1 MSVSIVLRTKR
12 KPFKGNQT
20 NNNNKRIYSVFSFSK
35 KSGNLL
41 GIDISSSAVKL
52 LELSRKGSDY
62 RVDSYAV
69 SGLPEG
75 VTSERDINEAEK
87 VGEAIRQAVKNSRT
101 KSRRCA
107 LGIPSSMAINKIISI
122 PASIP
127 AAELEAQ
134 ISLEAEQYIPYPMDE
149 VNFDFEVLGPSETS
163 SEMVDVLIAGT
174 RTENVE
180 VRLAAAEMA
189 GLKVEI
195 VDLESNAVEL
205 LFKTMINDL
214 EKHEV
219 VAAVDFG
226 ASMTGINVFENGK
239 VVFSREQVFGGRQ
252 LTEEIS
258 QRYGLSYAESG
269 LAKKNGN
276 LPEGYVS
283 EVLDPFRENMVRQ
296 VQRFLQFYYAS
307 TQNEKVDKVL
317 LSGGCASIPGIDEQ
331 IQELVGIPT
340 ALANP
345 FANVVLHSKVNPARF
360 TSDIPAMLVPAGLAL
375 RGVE

>member
-1 MSVSIVLRTKR
+1 M
-12 KPFKGNQT
+12 
-20 NNNNKRIYSVFSFSK
+20 FSFSK

-69 SGLPEG
+69 SGLPDG

-107 LGIPSSMAINKIISI
+107 LGIPSSMAINKIITI

-127 AAELEAQ
+127 ASELEAQ

-163 SEMVDVLIAGT
+163 SEMMDVLIAGT

-189 GLKVEI
+189 GLTVEI

-214 EKHEV
+214 DKHDV

-226 ASMTGINVFENGK
+226 ASMTGINVFEQGK

-276 LPEGYVS
+276 LPEGYVA

-331 IQELVGIPT
+331 IQDQIGIPT

-360 TSDIPAMLVPAGLAL
+360 TNDIPAMLVPAGLAL
-375 RGVE
+375 RGFE

>member
-1 MSVSIVLRTKR
+1 M
-12 KPFKGNQT
+12 
-20 NNNNKRIYSVFSFSK
+20 FSFSK

-52 LELSRKGSDY
+52 LELSHKDSIY

-87 VGEAIRQAVKNSRT
+87 VGEAIKLAVKYSRT

-107 LGIPSSMAINKIISI
+107 LGIPSSMAINKIVSI

-127 AAELEAQ
+127 ASELEAH
-134 ISLEAEQYIPYPMDE
+134 ISLEAEQYIPYPMEE
-149 VNFDFEVLGPSETS
+149 VSFDFEVIGPSNTS

-180 VRLAAAEMA
+180 IRLAAAEMA
-189 GLKVEI
+189 GLHVEI

-214 EKHEV
+214 EKHDV
-219 VAAVDFG
+219 VASVDFG

-331 IQELVGIPT
+331 IQELVGVPT

-345 FANVVLHSKVNPARF
+345 FANVALHPKVNPERF
-360 TSDIPAMLVPAGLAL
+360 TNDIPAMLVPAGLAL
-375 RGVE
+375 RGIK

>member
-1 MSVSIVLRTKR
+1 M
-12 KPFKGNQT
+12 
-20 NNNNKRIYSVFSFSK
+20 FSFSK

-69 SGLPEG
+69 TGLPDG

-87 VGEAIRQAVKNSRT
+87 VGEAIKLAVKNSRT

-107 LGIPSSMAINKIISI
+107 LGIPSSMAINKIITI

-127 AAELEAQ
+127 ASELEAQ

-163 SEMVDVLIAGT
+163 SEMMDVLIAGT

-214 EKHEV
+214 EKHDV

-226 ASMTGINVFENGK
+226 ASMTGINVFEHGK

>member
-1 MSVSIVLRTKR
+1 M
-12 KPFKGNQT
+12 
-20 NNNNKRIYSVFSFSK
+20 FSLSK

-52 LELSRKGSDY
+52 IELSRKGSNY

-69 SGLPEG
+69 SGLADG

-87 VGEAIRQAVKNSRT
+87 VGDAIRQAVKNSRT

-107 LGIPSSMAINKIISI
+107 LGIPSSMSINKIISI

-127 AAELEAQ
+127 ASELEAQ

-163 SEMVDVLIAGT
+163 SEMMDVLIAGT

-189 GLKVEI
+189 GLNVEI

-214 EKHEV
+214 DKHDV

-226 ASMTGINVFENGK
+226 ASMTGINVFEHGK

-258 QRYGLSYAESG
+258 QRYGLSHAESG

-307 TQNEKVDKVL
+307 TQNERVDKVL

-345 FANVVLHSKVNPARF
+345 FADVVLHSRVNPARF
-360 TSDIPAMLVPAGLAL
+360 TNDIPAMLVPAGLAL

>member
-1 MSVSIVLRTKR
+1 
-12 KPFKGNQT
+12 
-20 NNNNKRIYSVFSFSK
+20 VFSFSK

-69 SGLPEG
+69 SGLADG

-87 VGEAIRQAVKNSRT
+87 VGESIKLAVKNSRT

-134 ISLEAEQYIPYPMDE
+134 IALEAEQYIPYPMDE

-163 SEMVDVLIAGT
+163 SEMMDVLIAGT

-189 GLKVEI
+189 GLHVEI

-214 EKHEV
+214 EKHDV

-226 ASMTGINVFENGK
+226 ASMTGINVFEN
-239 VVFSREQVFGGRQ
+239 SW
-252 LTEEIS
+252 
-258 QRYGLSYAESG
+258 Y
-269 LAKKNGN
+269 
-276 LPEGYVS
+276 
-283 EVLDPFRENMVRQ
+283 
-296 VQRFLQFYYAS
+296 
-307 TQNEKVDKVL
+307 
-317 LSGGCASIPGIDEQ
+317 
-331 IQELVGIPT
+331 
-340 ALANP
+340 
-345 FANVVLHSKVNPARF
+345 
-360 TSDIPAMLVPAGLAL
+360 
-375 RGVE
+375 

>member
-1 MSVSIVLRTKR
+1 M
-12 KPFKGNQT
+12 
-20 NNNNKRIYSVFSFSK
+20 FSFSK
-35 KSGNLL
+35 KKGDLL

-52 LELSRKGSDY
+52 IELSKKGDDF

-69 SGLPEG
+69 SSLPEG

-87 VGEAIRQAVKNSRT
+87 VAEAIRLAVKNSRT

-107 LGIPSSMAINKIISI
+107 LGIPSSMAINKIITI

-127 AAELEAQ
+127 ASEIEAQ
-134 ISLEAEQYIPYPMDE
+134 VELEAEQYIPYPMEE
-149 VNFDFEVLGPSETS
+149 VNFDFEVLGPSAS
-163 SEMVDVLIAGT
+163 STEMVDVLIAGT

-189 GLKVEI
+189 GLEVEI
-195 VDLESNAVEL
+195 VDLESHAVEL
-205 LFKTMINDL
+205 LFKTMIDDM
-214 EKHEV
+214 EKHDV
-219 VAAVDFG
+219 LAAVDFG

-239 VVFSREQVFGGRQ
+239 VVFSREQVFGGKQ
-252 LTEEIS
+252 LTAEIS
-258 QRYGLSYAESG
+258 QRYGLSYAEAG
-269 LAKKNGN
+269 LAKKNSN
-276 LPEGYVS
+276 LPEGYIP

-307 TQNEKVDKVL
+307 TQRDKVDKVL

-331 IQELVGIPT
+331 IQEVIGIPT

-345 FANVVLHSKVNPARF
+345 FANVVLHSRVNPARF

-375 RGVE
+375 RGFE

>member
-1 MSVSIVLRTKR
+1 M
-12 KPFKGNQT
+12 
-20 NNNNKRIYSVFSFSK
+20 FSLSK

-52 LELSRKGSDY
+52 IELSRKGSNY

-69 SGLPEG
+69 SGLADG

-87 VGEAIRQAVKNSRT
+87 VSEAIKQAVKNSRT

-107 LGIPSSMAINKIISI
+107 LGIPSSMSINKIISI

-127 AAELEAQ
+127 TSELEAQ
-134 ISLEAEQYIPYPMDE
+134 ISIEAEQYIPYPMDE

-163 SEMVDVLIAGT
+163 KEMMDVLIAGT

-189 GLKVEI
+189 GLNVEI

-214 EKHEV
+214 DKHDV

-226 ASMTGINVFENGK
+226 ASMTGINVFEHGK
-239 VVFSREQVFGGRQ
+239 VVFSREQVFGGRFWN
-252 LTEEIS
+252 
-258 QRYGLSYAESG
+258 
-269 LAKKNGN
+269 AKTDENGKCVIEG
-276 LPEGYVS
+276 LPEG
-283 EVLDPFRENMVRQ
+283 E
-296 VQRFLQFYYAS
+296 YYIDHNSQKYAQPAGMHDTDMQYNPIKSKDEIELMLFPAAS
-307 TQNEKVDKVL
+307 F
-317 LSGGCASIPGIDEQ
+317 IRI
-331 IQELVGIPT
+331 IQC
-340 ALANP
+340 
-345 FANVVLHSKVNPARF
+345 LHSSHLCSCDR
-360 TSDIPAMLVPAGLAL
+360 
-375 RGVE
+375 

>member
-1 MSVSIVLRTKR
+1 M
-12 KPFKGNQT
+12 
-20 NNNNKRIYSVFSFSK
+20 FSFSK

-69 SGLPEG
+69 AGLPDG

-87 VGEAIRQAVKNSRT
+87 VGEAIKLAVKNSRT

-107 LGIPSSMAINKIISI
+107 LGIPSSMAINKIITI

-127 AAELEAQ
+127 ASELEAQ

-163 SEMVDVLIAGT
+163 AEMMDVLIAGT

-189 GLKVEI
+189 GLNVEI

-205 LFKTMINDL
+205 LFKTMINELD
-214 EKHEV
+214 KHDV

-331 IQELVGIPT
+331 IQEVIGIPT

-345 FANVVLHSKVNPARF
+345 FSNVVLHSKVNPARF

>member
-1 MSVSIVLRTKR
+1 M
-12 KPFKGNQT
+12 
-20 NNNNKRIYSVFSFSK
+20 FSFSK
-35 KSGNLL
+35 NKGDLL

-52 LELSRKGSDY
+52 IELSRKGNDY

-69 SGLPEG
+69 TSLPEG

-87 VGEAIRQAVKNSRT
+87 VGEAIKQVVKNSRT

-127 AAELEAQ
+127 ASELEAQ
-134 ISLEAEQYIPYPMDE
+134 ISLEAEQYIPYPMEE
-149 VNFDFEVLGPSETS
+149 VNFDFEVLGPSENS
-163 SEMVDVLIAGT
+163 AEMLDVLIAGT

-189 GLKVEI
+189 GLDVEI
-195 VDLESNAVEL
+195 VDLESHAVEL
-205 LFKTMINDL
+205 LFKTMIDDM
-214 EKHEV
+214 EKHDV
-219 VAAVDFG
+219 LAAVDFG

-239 VVFSREQVFGGRQ
+239 VVFSREQVFGGKQ
-252 LTEEIS
+252 LTQEIS
-258 QRYGLSYAESG
+258 QRYGLSYSEAG
-269 LAKKNGN
+269 LAKKNGS
-276 LPEGYVS
+276 LPEGYIP

-307 TQNEKVDKVL
+307 SQKDKVDKVL

-331 IQELVGIPT
+331 IQEVIGIPT

-375 RGVE
+375 RGFQ

>member
-1 MSVSIVLRTKR
+1 M
-12 KPFKGNQT
+12 
-20 NNNNKRIYSVFSFSK
+20 FSFSK

-69 SGLPEG
+69 AGLPDG

-87 VGEAIRQAVKNSRT
+87 VGEAIKLAVKNSRT

-107 LGIPSSMAINKIISI
+107 LGIPSSMAINKIITI

-127 AAELEAQ
+127 ASELEAQ

-163 SEMVDVLIAGT
+163 AEMMDVLIAGT

-189 GLKVEI
+189 GLNVEI

-205 LFKTMINDL
+205 LFKTMINELD
-214 EKHEV
+214 KHDV

-331 IQELVGIPT
+331 IQEVIGIPT

-345 FANVVLHSKVNPARF
+345 FSNVVLHSKVNPARF

-375 RGVE
+375 RGIE

>member
-1 MSVSIVLRTKR
+1 MQGVLLVREYKRKSILNRDIRIERNCFLGDCYSLFLTKLILIRIDASIVTELIRNT
-12 KPFKGNQT
+12 PQG
-20 NNNNKRIYSVFSFSK
+20 
-35 KSGNLL
+35 
-41 GIDISSSAVKL
+41 SSAVKL

-69 SGLPEG
+69 SGLPDG

-87 VGEAIRQAVKNSRT
+87 VGEAIKQAVKNSRT

-107 LGIPSSMAINKIISI
+107 LG
-122 PASIP
+122 
-127 AAELEAQ
+127 
-134 ISLEAEQYIPYPMDE
+134 
-149 VNFDFEVLGPSETS
+149 PSETS
-163 SEMVDVLIAGT
+163 SEMMDVLIAGT

-189 GLKVEI
+189 GLHVEI

-205 LFKTMINDL
+205 LFKTMINELD
-214 EKHEV
+214 KHDV

-226 ASMTGINVFENGK
+226 ASMTGINVFEQGK
-239 VVFSREQVFGGRQ
+239 VVFSREQLKRMV
-252 LTEEIS
+252 T
-258 QRYGLSYAESG
+258 YH
-269 LAKKNGN
+269 
-276 LPEGYVS
+276 EGYVS

-331 IQELVGIPT
+331 IQELIGIPT

-375 RGVE
+375 RGFE

>member
-1 MSVSIVLRTKR
+1 
-12 KPFKGNQT
+12 
-20 NNNNKRIYSVFSFSK
+20 VFSFSK

-69 SGLPEG
+69 SGLADG

-87 VGEAIRQAVKNSRT
+87 VGESIKLAVKNSRT

-134 ISLEAEQYIPYPMDE
+134 IALEAEQYIPYPMDE

-163 SEMVDVLIAGT
+163 SEMMDVLIAGT

-189 GLKVEI
+189 GLHVEI

-214 EKHEV
+214 EKHDV

-276 LPEGYVS
+276 LPEGYAS

-375 RGVE
+375 RGFE

>member
-1 MSVSIVLRTKR
+1 M
-12 KPFKGNQT
+12 
-20 NNNNKRIYSVFSFSK
+20 FSFSK
-35 KSGNLL
+35 KKGDLL

-52 LELSRKGSDY
+52 IELSRKGNDY

-69 SGLPEG
+69 ASLPEG

-87 VGEAIRQAVKNSRT
+87 VGEAIKQVVKTSRT

-127 AAELEAQ
+127 ASELEAQ
-134 ISLEAEQYIPYPMDE
+134 ISIEAEQYIPYPMDE
-149 VNFDFEVLGPSETS
+149 VNFDYEVLGPSEAS
-163 SEMVDVLIAGT
+163 PEMMDVLIAGT

-189 GLKVEI
+189 GLEVEI
-195 VDLESNAVEL
+195 VDLESHAVEL
-205 LFKTMINDL
+205 LFKTMIDDM
-214 EKHEV
+214 EKHDV
-219 VAAVDFG
+219 LAAVDFG

-239 VVFSREQVFGGRQ
+239 VVFSREQVFGGKQ
-252 LTEEIS
+252 LTQEIS
-258 QRYGLSYAESG
+258 QRYGLSYAEAG

-276 LPEGYVS
+276 LPEGYIP

-307 TQNEKVDKVL
+307 TQKDKVDKVL

-331 IQELVGIPT
+331 IQEVIGIPT

-375 RGVE
+375 RGFS

>member
-1 MSVSIVLRTKR
+1 MFSLS
-12 KPFKGNQT
+12 
-20 NNNNKRIYSVFSFSK
+20 NNK
-35 KSGNLL
+35 GGLL

-52 LELSRKGSDY
+52 IELSRKGDDY

-69 SGLPEG
+69 TSLPEG

-87 VGEAIRQAVKNSRT
+87 VGEAIKQAVKNSRT

-107 LGIPSSMAINKIISI
+107 LGIPSSMAINKIITISASF
-122 PASIP
+122 PAT
-127 AAELEAQ
+127 ELEAQ

-149 VNFDFEVLGPSETS
+149 VNFDYEVLGPSETS
-163 SEMVDVLIAGT
+163 SEMIDVLIAGT

-189 GLKVEI
+189 GLDVEI
-195 VDLESNAVEL
+195 VDLESHAVEL
-205 LFKTMINDL
+205 LFQTMIDDM
-214 EKHEV
+214 EKYDV
-219 VAAVDFG
+219 VATVDFG

-239 VVFSREQVFGGRQ
+239 VVFSREQVFGGKQ
-252 LTEEIS
+252 LTQEIS
-258 QRYGLSYAESG
+258 QRYGLSYPEAG

-276 LPEGYVS
+276 LPEGYIP

-307 TQNEKVDKVL
+307 TQKDKVDKVL

-331 IQELVGIPT
+331 IQEAIGIPT

-345 FANVVLHSKVNPARF
+345 FTNVVLHSRVNPARF

-375 RGVE
+375 RGFS